1 MDLNLAGKIALVTGS
16 DRRTG
21 SVIAEA
27 LKKECARVVIHSND
41 QQRPSEPLEVRGDL
55 SNEGGRTRVLQ
66 ELRQR
71 ELEPDILINNYG
83 FTGGHDW
90 QDTDEALWL
99 EMYQVNVLSA
109 IRLAQALAPA
119 MKTKGWGRIIQL
131 GTIGSEQPAAA
142 RPAYYAAKAALAN
155 ASLSLAQELALS
167 GVTVN
172 TLSPGLIKTEDI
184 VKLFNKIAKKRGW
197 PTDWNELERIIT
209 NSEFPNLTGK
219 LVEMQEVADYVC
231 FLCSQSARSITGQ
244 NLRLDGGSVIH
255 V

>member
-21 SVIAEA
+21 SVIAET
-27 LKKECARVVIHSND
+27 LKKEGARVVIHSND
-41 QQRPSEPLEVRGDL
+41 EQSPSGPLEVRGDL
-55 SNEGGRTRVLQ
+55 ANEGGRTRVLH

-83 FTGGHDW
+83 FTGGHSW

-99 EMYQVNVLSA
+99 EMYQVNALSA
-109 IRLAQALAPA
+109 IRLAQALAPL
-119 MKTKGWGRIIQL
+119 MKNKRWGRIIQL

-155 ASLSLAQELALS
+155 ASLSLAQELAHS

-172 TLSPGLIKTEDI
+172 TLSPGLIKTEQI
-184 VKLFNKIAKKRGW
+184 VKLFTKIAQKRGW
-197 PTDWNELERIIT
+197 PTDWDQLEYQIT
-209 NSEFPNLTGK
+209 RSEFPNITGK
-219 LVEMQEVADYVC
+219 LVDMQEVADLVC
-231 FLCSQSARSITGQ
+231 FLCSESARSITGQ
-244 NLRLDGGSVIH
+244 NLRLDGGAVIH